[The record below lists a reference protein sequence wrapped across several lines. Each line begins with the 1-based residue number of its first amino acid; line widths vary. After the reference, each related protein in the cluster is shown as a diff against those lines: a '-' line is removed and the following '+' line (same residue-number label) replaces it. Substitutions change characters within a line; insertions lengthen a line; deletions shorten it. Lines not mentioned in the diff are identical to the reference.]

1 MHDPSVKG
9 MNYMVF
15 GGRCAYLV
23 NGNEVGLRE
32 MMKMCLRAWDAC
44 LDLKILG
51 RVELQEGEWRGSR
64 VWRRWETES
73 EVR

>member
-44 LDLKILG
+44 LDLKILEELSYKRKRGEEVECGEDG
-51 RVELQEGEWRGSR
+51 RRR
-64 VWRRWETES
+64 VK
-73 EVR
+73 